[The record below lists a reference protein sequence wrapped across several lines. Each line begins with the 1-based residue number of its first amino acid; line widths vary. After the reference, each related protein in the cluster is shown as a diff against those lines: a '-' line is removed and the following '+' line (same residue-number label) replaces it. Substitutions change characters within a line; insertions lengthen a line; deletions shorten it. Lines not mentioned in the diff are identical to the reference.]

1 MKTLLTF
8 VAASL
13 FAVSTFAQQP
23 IPGLMPAPAAT
34 GSAGT
39 TLGANTTSGAAGIDL
54 ANRVKLRGF
63 VDFKYENL
71 QNEKNIVGNDVAGF
85 NASADV
91 DFLFDFSPVTAEL
104 QTNLTSNRTV
114 YDAAGAE
121 IGSTT
126 SAAIEQAF
134 FRFNINRDF
143 SLSFGRQLTVL
154 GFEADE
160 APNLYQVSN
169 AYLLGDV
176 VGGGNG
182 WRRNYVEGIRANFNN
197 ARFGFTLG
205 LHNSLY
211 GIDNDTK
218 AGTVAVDLQAAV
230 MIMPGLEGRI
240 GYAHDSN
247 DAIAGD
253 DSIEQINIWL
263 SYAQGGLTTAI
274 EYDNWEVYGD
284 DAWNI
289 MLMGSYQF
297 NQLFALTLR
306 YSHEDFEQGG
316 TDTDTDR
323 FTLGLGFTLTD
334 NLGLR
339 LEYSHG
345 SVDSGAS
352 DYDVD
357 EIYAEGIMTF

>member
-1 MKTLLTF
+1 MPMKTLLTF

-63 VDFKYENL
+63 VDFQYDNVDDEGSAH
-71 QNEKNIVGNDVAGF
+71 EKGF
-85 NASADV
+85 DTSADL

-104 QTNLTSNRTV
+104 HSVLEPGGV
-114 YDAAGAE
+114 GL
-121 IGSTT
+121 
-126 SAAIEQAF
+126 EQAF

-143 SLSFGRQLTVL
+143 NLSFGRQLTVL

-160 APNLYQVSN
+160 APNLYQVSH
-169 AYLLGDV
+169 AYLGELGGV
-176 VGGGNG
+176 SL
-182 WRRNYVEGIRANFNN
+182 RRNYVDGIRANFNN

-211 GIDNDTK
+211 DVDTHTNN
-218 AGTVAVDLQAAV
+218 GTVAVDLQAAV

-247 DAIAGD
+247 DDSAIVGD

-263 SYAQGGLTTAI
+263 SYAEGALTTAI
-274 EYDNWEVYGD
+274 EYDNWEVYGT

-306 YSHEDFEQGG
+306 YSHEDQ
-316 TDTDTDR
+316 DPNVDIDR
-323 FTLGLGFTLTD
+323 FTLGLGFTVTD

-345 SVDSGAS
+345 SVDTGAS
-352 DYDVD
+352 DHDVD
-357 EIYAEGIMTF
+357 EFYAEGILTF

>member
-1 MKTLLTF
+1 MPMKTLLTF

-71 QNEKNIVGNDVAGF
+71 QNEKNVANNDEAGF
-85 NASADV
+85 DTSADL
-91 DFLFDFSPVTAEL
+91 DFLFDFSPVTAEV
-104 QTNLTSNRTV
+104 QTQLSPDSNPNKKAV
-114 YDAAGAE
+114 DL
-121 IGSTT
+121 
-126 SAAIEQAF
+126 EQAF
-134 FRFNINRDF
+134 LRFNINRDF

-176 VGGGNG
+176 VGGGHG

-211 GIDNDTK
+211 GVDDDTK
-218 AGTVAVDLQAAV
+218 GGTVALDLQAAV

-306 YSHEDFEQGG
+306 YSHEDFEQGA

-323 FTLGLGFTLTD
+323 FTLGLGFTVTD

-345 SVDSGAS
+345 SVEEGST

-357 EIYAEGIMTF
+357 EIYAEGILTF